1 MSNKLNGFI
10 KVHRR
15 MIEWGWY
22 GDPNTKALFLH
33 LLLVATF
40 KKDSEYLG
48 HKLKPGDAVVGF
60 KSLSETLGMSVKQ
73 VRTAMKHLESTGEIT
88 RKATNRFS
96 IVSIANWEMYQMED
110 DERANKGQT
119 DGKQGAN
126 KGQHLKNVK
135 NVKNI
140 YNPPGKYIPEPP
152 KYPAFKPEEKVDA
165 VPMPEHIRERMKKI
179 TKND

>member
-22 GDPNTKALFLH
+22 SDPNTKALFLH

-40 KKDSEYLG
+40 KDGEYMG

-60 KSLSETLGMSVKQ
+60 KSLSETLGMSVQ
-73 VRTAMKHLESTGEIT
+73 EVRTAMKHLESTGEIT
-88 RKATNRFS
+88 RKSTNRFS
-96 IVSIANWEMYQMED
+96 IVTIANWELYQLED
-110 DERANKGQT
+110 EQPTNNQQTTNKQLT
-119 DGKQGAN
+119 NNQ
-126 KGQHLKNVK
+126 QHLKNVK

-165 VPMPEHIRERMKKI
+165 VPMPDHIREKMRK

>member
-22 GDPNTKALFLH
+22 SDPNTKALFLH

-40 KKDSEYLG
+40 KDGEYMG
-48 HKLKPGDAVVGF
+48 YKLKPGDAVVGF

-73 VRTAMKHLESTGEIT
+73 VRTAMAHLEQTGEIT

-96 IVSIANWEMYQMED
+96 IVSIANWESYQLED
-110 DERANKGQT
+110 DERANKGQ
-119 DGKQGAN
+119 Q
-126 KGQHLKNVK
+126 LKNVK

-152 KYPAFKPEEKVDA
+152 KYPAYVPDEKVDA
-165 VPMPEHIRERMKKI
+165 VPMPDHIREKMRKI
-179 TKND
+179 KNE

>member
-1 MSNKLNGFI
+1 
-10 KVHRR
+10 

-22 GDPNTKALFLH
+22 SDPNTKALFLH

-40 KKDSEYLG
+40 KDGEYMG

-73 VRTAMKHLESTGEIT
+73 VRTAMAHLEQTGEIT

-96 IVSIANWEMYQMED
+96 IVTIANWESYQLED

-119 DGKQGAN
+119 KGKQRATSKEYKN
-126 KGQHLKNVK
+126 KR
-135 NVKNI
+135 NI

-165 VPMPEHIRERMKKI
+165 VPMPEHIREKMRK
-179 TKND
+179 TKNE

>member
-22 GDPNTKALFLH
+22 SDPNTKALFLH

-40 KKDSEYLG
+40 KDGEYMG

-73 VRTAMKHLESTGEIT
+73 VRTAMAHLESTGEIT

-96 IVSIANWEMYQMED
+96 IVSIANWESYQLED

-119 DGKQGAN
+119 KGKQRAN

-165 VPMPEHIRERMKKI
+165 VPMPDHIREKI
-179 TKND
+179 RKTKND

>member
-22 GDPNTKALFLH
+22 SDPNTKALFLH

-40 KKDSEYLG
+40 KDGEYMG

-60 KSLSETLGMSVKQ
+60 KSLSETLGMSVQ
-73 VRTAMKHLESTGEIT
+73 EVRTAMKHLESTGEIT
-88 RKATNRFS
+88 RKSTNRFS
-96 IVSIANWEMYQMED
+96 IVTIANWELYQLED
-110 DERANKGQT
+110 EQPTNNQQTTNKQLT
-119 DGKQGAN
+119 NNQ
-126 KGQHLKNVK
+126 QHLKNVK

-165 VPMPEHIRERMKKI
+165 VPMPDHIRQKMRK
-179 TKND
+179 TKNE

>member
-22 GDPNTKALFLH
+22 SDPNTKALFLH

-40 KKDSEYLG
+40 KDGEYMG

-73 VRTAMKHLESTGEIT
+73 VRTAMAHLESTGEIT
-88 RKATNRFS
+88 RKATNRF
-96 IVSIANWEMYQMED
+96 
-110 DERANKGQT
+110 
-119 DGKQGAN
+119 
-126 KGQHLKNVK
+126 
-135 NVKNI
+135 
-140 YNPPGKYIPEPP
+140 
-152 KYPAFKPEEKVDA
+152 
-165 VPMPEHIRERMKKI
+165 
-179 TKND
+179 

>member
-22 GDPNTKALFLH
+22 SDPNTKALFLH

-40 KKDSEYLG
+40 KDGEYMG

-73 VRTAMKHLESTGEIT
+73 VRTAMAHLEQTGEIT

-96 IVSIANWEMYQMED
+96 IVSIANWESYQLED
-110 DERANKGQT
+110 DER
-119 DGKQGAN
+119 AN

-165 VPMPEHIRERMKKI
+165 VPMPDHIREKMRK
-179 TKND
+179 TKNE

>member
-22 GDPNTKALFLH
+22 SDPNTKALFLH

-40 KKDSEYLG
+40 KDGEYMG
-48 HKLKPGDAVVGF
+48 YKLKPGDAVVGF
-60 KSLSETLGMSVKQ
+60 KSLSETLGMSVQ
-73 VRTAMKHLESTGEIT
+73 EVRTAMKHLELTGEIT
-88 RKATNRFS
+88 RKSTNRFS
-96 IVSIANWEMYQMED
+96 IVSIANWELYQLED
-110 DERANKGQT
+110 EQLTNNQ
-119 DGKQGAN
+119 
-126 KGQHLKNVK
+126 QHLKNVK

-165 VPMPEHIRERMKKI
+165 VPMPEHIRERMKKR